1 MIELNDLYDY
11 ENYKIYQNTDYFKFS
26 LDSILLAEVVP
37 KKNINAKII
46 DLCTG
51 NAVIPLVLDY
61 YGFNDVTGIELQP
74 EIFELAK
81 KSLEYN
87 KANIK
92 IINDNIKN
100 LTSIFRSEEFDI
112 ITCNPP
118 YFKVDDTSLIN
129 NNKVKAIARHEIELN
144 LDVLFKN
151 SSYILKNEGS
161 MFLVHRVERLSEI
174 IKIAD
179 KYHLIV
185 KELCLLAT
193 KNDKIEMVLIK
204 LVKNG
209 KEGLK
214 INSIVNINEYSTY
227 KHLFEK

>member
-11 ENYKIYQNTDYFKFS
+11 ENYKIYQNSDYFKFS

-37 KKNINAKII
+37 KNNLNAKII

-51 NAVIPLVLDY
+51 NAAIPLVLDY

-74 EIFELAK
+74 EIYELAK

-87 KANIK
+87 KANIMM
-92 IINDNIKN
+92 INNNIKN
-100 LTSIFRSEEFDI
+100 LTSIFKSEEFDI

-118 YFKVDDTSLIN
+118 YFKVNDTSLIN
-129 NNKVKAIARHEIELN
+129 TNKVKAIARHELELN
-144 LDVLFKN
+144 LDDLFRN
-151 SSYILKNEGS
+151 SSYILKNDGC
-161 MFLVHRVERLSEI
+161 MFMVHRVERLSEI

-179 KYHLIV
+179 KYRLIV
-185 KELCLLAT
+185 KELYFLAT

>member
-87 KANIK
+87 KVNIK
-92 IINDNIKN
+92 IINDNIKS